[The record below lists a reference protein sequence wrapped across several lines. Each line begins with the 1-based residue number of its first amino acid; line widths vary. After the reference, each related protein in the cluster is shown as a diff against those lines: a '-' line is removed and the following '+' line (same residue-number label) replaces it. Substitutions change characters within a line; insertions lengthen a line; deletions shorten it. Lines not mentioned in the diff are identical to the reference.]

1 MNFAMSFDAPWLL
14 ALLPLALLPL
24 WRQPGAVMAN
34 TWLVA
39 QPRDWPSDVLGFALR
54 AAAVLA
60 IAGALVGM
68 AGPHRPEV
76 VVERQGQGAEIVL
89 VIDRS
94 RSMDQSFAGARSAA
108 PTGTGPEALA
118 YYSNLRA
125 NEARASK
132 GQVARQML
140 GEFAQRRP
148 ADRFGLV
155 AFSNLPMRVLGFTSK
170 PEIIQAAIQ
179 AGNVGRGLS
188 ETNIA
193 RALQS
198 ALAYFEDRPYTGSRI
213 VLLVSDGGDKLDVD
227 ARNRITEQARKH
239 RVGIT
244 WIYIRS
250 PRSPGL
256 MRNTVVDTP
265 QPDSEADTAPEIFLD
280 RFFQSLQV
288 PYRAYEADDPD
299 SLQRAIADLDRLEN
313 LPITYLDTVP
323 RRDLAGWA
331 YGAALAA
338 VAVLL
343 LARRLEL
350 PR

>member
-1 MNFAMSFDAPWLL
+1 MSFDTPWLL

-24 WRQPGAVMAN
+24 CLQPGTAVAN

-39 QPRDWPSDVLGFALR
+39 QPRDLASSLLDLALR

-60 IAGALVGM
+60 MAGSLVGM
-68 AGPHRPEV
+68 AGPHLPELQ
-76 VVERQGQGAEIVL
+76 VERQGQGAEIVL
-89 VIDRS
+89 VLDRS
-94 RSMDQSFAGARSAA
+94 RSMDQSFAGARTNA

-125 NEARASK
+125 NEARSSK

-140 GEFAQRRP
+140 AEFAQRRP
-148 ADRFGLV
+148 ADRFGMV
-155 AFSNLPMRVLGFTSK
+155 IFSNLPIRVLGFTSK

-179 AGNVGRGLS
+179 AGNIGRGLS

-213 VLLVSDGGDKLDVD
+213 VLLVSDGGDKLDIN

-256 MRNTVVDTP
+256 MREIAVDTL
-265 QPDSEADTAPEIFLD
+265 QPSAQEELAPEQFLD
-280 RFFQSLQV
+280 RFFRGLQV

-323 RRDLAGWA
+323 RRDLSGWA
-331 YGAALAA
+331 FGVALAS
-338 VAVLL
+338 VLMLL
-343 LARRLEL
+343 LARRLEIR
-350 PR
+350 P

>member
-1 MNFAMSFDAPWLL
+1 
-14 ALLPLALLPL
+14 
-24 WRQPGAVMAN
+24 
-34 TWLVA
+34 
-39 QPRDWPSDVLGFALR
+39 
-54 AAAVLA
+54 
-60 IAGALVGM
+60 
-68 AGPHRPEV
+68 
-76 VVERQGQGAEIVL
+76 
-89 VIDRS
+89 
-94 RSMDQSFAGARSAA
+94 MDQSFAGARSAA

-213 VLLVSDGGDKLDVD
+213 VLLVSDGGDKLDID

>member
-1 MNFAMSFDAPWLL
+1 
-14 ALLPLALLPL
+14 
-24 WRQPGAVMAN
+24 
-34 TWLVA
+34 
-39 QPRDWPSDVLGFALR
+39 
-54 AAAVLA
+54 
-60 IAGALVGM
+60 
-68 AGPHRPEV
+68 
-76 VVERQGQGAEIVL
+76 
-89 VIDRS
+89 
-94 RSMDQSFAGARSAA
+94 
-108 PTGTGPEALA
+108 
-118 YYSNLRA
+118 
-125 NEARASK
+125 
-132 GQVARQML
+132 
-140 GEFAQRRP
+140 
-148 ADRFGLV
+148 
-155 AFSNLPMRVLGFTSK
+155 
-170 PEIIQAAIQ
+170 
-179 AGNVGRGLS
+179 
-188 ETNIA
+188 
-193 RALQS
+193 
-198 ALAYFEDRPYTGSRI
+198 
-213 VLLVSDGGDKLDVD
+213 
-227 ARNRITEQARKH
+227 
-239 RVGIT
+239 VGIT